1 MSRKDKKYEEDD
13 AEKAEE
19 EDDDEDRDYKKSKET
34 GRSEKGYERD
44 DAEKA
49 ERDDEEEDADYDRGR
64 GERRDAREDDEEA
77 GRDERQ
83 LEGDRSG
90 DRWDGAQQQGG
101 QSPEEYDLDEDRRQA
116 LAALDQRYALRTDS
130 EGILARLDALEKKV
144 GAMNGQAPETT
155 PESYVIPLDDD
166 LNSNIGK

>member
-1 MSRKDKKYEEDD
+1 MSRRDKKYEEDD
-13 AEKAEE
+13 AEKAER

-34 GRSEKGYERD
+34 GRSERGYERD

-83 LEGDRSG
+83 LEGGG
-90 DRWDGAQQQGG
+90 DPRGAQQQGG

>member
-13 AEKAEE
+13 AEKAEK
-19 EDDDEDRDYKKSKET
+19 EDDDEDRDYKRSKDT

-49 ERDDEEEDADYDRGR
+49 ERDDEEEDADYDRGK
-64 GERRDAREDDEEA
+64 GERRDAREDDQEA
-77 GRDERQ
+77 GRDEAELQR
-83 LEGDRSG
+83 
-90 DRWDGAQQQGG
+90 GAQGSQGDM
-101 QSPEEYDLDEDRRQA
+101 QPEEYDLEADRREA
-116 LAALDQRYALRTDS
+116 LAALDTRYALRKDN